1 MLSLILPPVKPQH
14 YRPDIDGLR
23 AIAIV
28 SVVLF
33 HTFPT
38 MLPGGFVGVDVFFVI
53 SGYLISTIIFRAF
66 DKGSFSFLDFYARR
80 IRRIFPALSLLLFGV
95 ILLGAFALT
104 PEEFKNLGKQVIY
117 GSAFGEN
124 IFLIR
129 HSGGYW
135 DTATEMKPLMHLWT
149 LAVEEQYYIF
159 YPFLCWILWKL
170 KRGVL
175 PTLCLLWIV
184 SFGFDIYQSQSSP
197 IIAFFSLHTRFWEL
211 CTGCILAAFST
222 SREYKGKLKSI
233 IYSNLNR
240 LTIMTRSTLFP
251 RKFNEFGSLLGLGL
265 IVAGITFAS
274 GEEKL
279 RSLLLLLPVFG
290 TVLIISF
297 RDSWLNKKIL
307 SSAPF
312 VFIGLI
318 SYTWYL
324 WHWPLLSI
332 ARNMNGGKLPSYW
345 ICFLLLLIGLLL
357 SLFSYFII
365 ETPIRRKKITKK
377 ISISLTAC
385 VVCCALLGL
394 SVQGAD
400 GFPSRL
406 GDDAATARSSSNTFP
421 KRNEYAQ
428 IKYGC
433 PKNLDFCWAPEGSL
447 PSIALIGDSHAHH
460 LAFGLRKNL
469 NKPFVLLGQL
479 GTPPVKKLISLNYE
493 KAGKKPLMEE
503 VLDTVIED
511 RNIKTVILS
520 ARWNQFVNYK
530 KELYQLSGYKNDDSL
545 ITLEHLLSESIE
557 ELVRNK
563 KNVIV
568 LLDTP
573 QIFLDPKN
581 CVKSRPIQL
590 KSGSCNF
597 KEDLK
602 RINEDKINEMILRV
616 VKKYPSVKVV
626 NASKGVCKEG
636 ICFVGDGKSLY
647 YYDNNHLTNLGS
659 DLVAKAVLKQLK
671 F

>member
-1 MLSLILPPVKPQH
+1 MLSLILSPVKPQH
-14 YRPDIDGLR
+14 YRSDIDGLR

-28 SVVLF
+28 SVILF

-95 ILLGAFALT
+95 ILLGAIALT

-211 CTGCILAAFST
+211 CTGCILAAFLT

-233 IYSNLNR
+233 IYSNFNR

-265 IVAGITFAS
+265 IFAGITFAS

-297 RDSWLNKKIL
+297 RDSWLNKK
-307 SSAPF
+307 S
-312 VFIGLI
+312 
-318 SYTWYL
+318 
-324 WHWPLLSI
+324 
-332 ARNMNGGKLPSYW
+332 
-345 ICFLLLLIGLLL
+345 
-357 SLFSYFII
+357 
-365 ETPIRRKKITKK
+365 
-377 ISISLTAC
+377 
-385 VVCCALLGL
+385 
-394 SVQGAD
+394 
-400 GFPSRL
+400 
-406 GDDAATARSSSNTFP
+406 
-421 KRNEYAQ
+421 
-428 IKYGC
+428 
-433 PKNLDFCWAPEGSL
+433 
-447 PSIALIGDSHAHH
+447 
-460 LAFGLRKNL
+460 
-469 NKPFVLLGQL
+469 
-479 GTPPVKKLISLNYE
+479 
-493 KAGKKPLMEE
+493 
-503 VLDTVIED
+503 
-511 RNIKTVILS
+511 
-520 ARWNQFVNYK
+520 
-530 KELYQLSGYKNDDSL
+530 
-545 ITLEHLLSESIE
+545 
-557 ELVRNK
+557 
-563 KNVIV
+563 
-568 LLDTP
+568 
-573 QIFLDPKN
+573 
-581 CVKSRPIQL
+581 
-590 KSGSCNF
+590 
-597 KEDLK
+597 
-602 RINEDKINEMILRV
+602 
-616 VKKYPSVKVV
+616 
-626 NASKGVCKEG
+626 
-636 ICFVGDGKSLY
+636 
-647 YYDNNHLTNLGS
+647 
-659 DLVAKAVLKQLK
+659 
-671 F
+671 